1 MTSKEKKRSEPDDDA
16 AAKEARKKAKKA
28 KKAEQAAAAKDAE
41 QVVEEAAPSKEPPSR
56 RVYVGRCP
64 PSLDEATLRATF
76 APCGA
81 LSDVLMVVEKKQFK
95 GTCFVT
101 FEEAASVAA
110 ALALDGT
117 ELKGSKL
124 SVRVATPKPAKLPR
138 AERPA
143 AVAVAELHAKIAKKA
158 PAGGLSSSRGPGA
171 GGAGGGEGGGEGA
184 TVTIKPKPKKRK
196 HGNRPG
202 HSARPA
208 VVRKRSDAAIAKAKE
223 VANKILY

>member
-41 QVVEEAAPSKEPPSR
+41 QVVEEAAPSEEPPSR

-158 PAGGLSSSRGPGA
+158 PAGGLSSTR
-171 GGAGGGEGGGEGA
+171 GEGGSEGA
-184 TVTIKPKPKKRK
+184 TATIKPKPKKRK
-196 HGNRPG
+196 HGNRSG

-208 VVRKRSDAAIAKAKE
+208 VVRKRSDAAITKAKE
-223 VANKILY
+223 SHGKILY